1 VLVVAVLLPIVTAV
15 MEQVRGPRGVSWRQ
29 GTYRNRNVIPMP
41 PGFLEKKHRRDEQ
54 SDVDEEEDNEGDRDV
69 KYRKKSFIN
78 EHFSL
83 PIGAQIPLGYNNRV
97 PKKGKAKKSEISGI
111 PLSARLGA
119 SSKTVFEKALESEQD
134 KVEARSDVPTT
145 WGLTWKDPH
154 PNPELNK
161 DTSGYG
167 RSNLGGREEG
177 LTKTGKISVQEFDS
191 GLMGRGLGGMTE
203 RAQNENLMEQKFAE
217 QMDDEEDVE
226 HENEARSRS

>member
-1 VLVVAVLLPIVTAV
+1 MRAIVLLVAVLVPMVTAV

-54 SDVDEEEDNEGDRDV
+54 SDVDEEEDNEGDKDV

-78 EHFSL
+78 
-83 PIGAQIPLGYNNRV
+83 V
-97 PKKGKAKKSEISGI
+97 PKKGKSKKSEISGL
-111 PLSARLGA
+111 PLSALLGA
-119 SSKTVFEKALESEQD
+119 SSKTVFEKALGSEQD
-134 KVEARSDVPTT
+134 KVEGRSDVPTT

-154 PNPELNK
+154 PNPELNR

>member
-1 VLVVAVLLPIVTAV
+1 MKLVVLLVAILVPLVTAV

-41 PGFLEKKHRRDEQ
+41 PEFLQKKHRRDEQ
-54 SDVDEEEDNEGDRDV
+54 SDVENEDTDEDDKDV

-78 EHFSL
+78 
-83 PIGAQIPLGYNNRV
+83 V
-97 PKKGKAKKSEISGI
+97 PKKGKSKKSEISGI

-119 SSKTVFEKALESEQD
+119 SSKTMFEKALED
-134 KVEARSDVPTT
+134 KVGSRSDVPTT

-167 RSNLGGREEG
+167 RSNLAGRGEG

>member
-1 VLVVAVLLPIVTAV
+1 
-15 MEQVRGPRGVSWRQ
+15 
-29 GTYRNRNVIPMP
+29 VIPMP
-41 PGFLEKKHRRDEQ
+41 PDFLRKKHRRDEQ
-54 SDVDEEEDNEGDRDV
+54 SDVESEDTDEDDKDV

-83 PIGAQIPLGYNNRV
+83 PVGAQIPLGYNNRV
-97 PKKGKAKKSEISGI
+97 PKKGKSKKSEISGI

-119 SSKTVFEKALESEQD
+119 SSKTMFEKALED
-134 KVEARSDVPTT
+134 KVGGRSDVPTT

-167 RSNLGGREEG
+167 RSNLAGRGEG
-177 LTKTGKISVQEFDS
+177 LTKSGKISVQEFDS